1 MENQVIIDEKDTS
14 REKTFYFKSQAAT
27 IAKNCE
33 RKNINFYECE
43 DKNSAKKLV
52 SGLVKKFKKKT
63 GVTKLGYA
71 DSVSL
76 HQIEIFDE
84 IEKISNLDINNP
96 LKRWPDGKYE
106 VFGSM
111 PPGKLNLPKDEYYG
125 LMGKL
130 WDKMRE
136 SIVRDIFITGA
147 NALSINGDIVSIDG
161 TGNRVAAM
169 AFGPSKIIIVI
180 GRNKI
185 TKDLKSAIS
194 RNFDI
199 AAPLTYLRHNEKHHN
214 RHFNPCMNIG
224 WCPDCRSARRGC
236 LNLVVYSG
244 SKKINKDRLHLVLI
258 NEDLGY

>member
-1 MENQVIIDEKDTS
+1 MGNQLIIDEKDTS

-27 IAKNCE
+27 ISKNCKK
-33 RKNINFYECE
+33 KNINFYECE
-43 DKNSAKKLV
+43 SKNSAKKLV
-52 SGLVKKFKKKT
+52 SILVKKFKKKT

-76 HQIEIFDE
+76 HQIEIFSE

-111 PPGKLNLPKDEYYG
+111 PPGKLNLPKNEYYG

-136 SIVRDIFITGA
+136 SILTDIFITGA
-147 NALSINGDIVSIDG
+147 NALSIKGDIVSIDG

-169 AFGPSKIIIVI
+169 AFGPSKVIIVI

-214 RHFNPCMNIG
+214 RHFNPCMKIG
-224 WCPDCRSARRGC
+224 WCPDCHSPRRGC
-236 LNLVVYSG
+236 LNLVIIN
-244 SKKINKDRLHLVLI
+244 KCLPINKDRIHLILV
-258 NEDLGY
+258 NDDLGY